1 MEKLSILTADLLDIL
16 FEYRNKMYGAYE
28 LRKTYPKRVVYA
40 ITGTVLLCMLFVGGA
55 ILAKSGKKNS
65 RIELAVDYQLDKF
78 VEQPK
83 PVEPP
88 PVLPKQEMPKLAMSQ
103 YTPPRIVQDDQVTPE
118 DEIKEVEK
126 LEDTKIGTINQEGIK
141 DDGIVAP
148 PVEKPTGIVAAP
160 KVETDYDHIFYSVQM
175 AASFPG
181 GTTEWIK
188 YLERHLNKDVPN
200 DNGAPAGKYPVI
212 VSFTVAKDGSISDVK
227 AENDPGYGTKDEAVR
242 VIRKGPNW
250 QPAEQNGH
258 KVIYRHRQTIT
269 FVVE

>member
-40 ITGTVLLCMLFVGGA
+40 ITGTVLLCMLFIGGA

-83 PVEPP
+83 PIEPP
-88 PVLPKQEMPKLAMSQ
+88 PVPPKQEMPKLAVSQ
-103 YTPPRIVQDDQVTPE
+103 YTPPRIVRDEEVTPE

-126 LEDTKIGTINQEGIK
+126 LADTKIGTMNIEGAN
-141 DDGIVAP
+141 DDNIVAP
-148 PVEKPTGIVAAP
+148 PVEKATNKVAAP
-160 KVETDYDHIFYSVQM
+160 KVQTDYDDIFTIVQN

-188 YLERHLNKDVPN
+188 YLERHLNKDIPG
-200 DNGAPAGKYPVI
+200 DNGAPVGKYPVI
-212 VSFTVAKDGSISDVK
+212 VSFIVAKDGSISDVK
-227 AENDPGYGTKDEAVR
+227 AENDPGYGTKDEAIR